1 MAILAK
7 TIDAKIIDY
16 LGVLNVKEKKT
27 VLDVVEALA
36 KATEANTEFTETQIK
51 ELNKR
56 RKSHLS
62 GKSKSYTFEQI
73 KKQAISSL
81 KK

>member
-1 MAILAK
+1 MATLAK
-7 TIDAKIIDY
+7 TIDTKILDY
-16 LGVLNVKEKKT
+16 LSILNVKEKQT
-27 VLDVVEALA
+27 VLTVVEAFA
-36 KATEANTEFTETQIK
+36 KATETNIEFTDIQIK

-56 RKSHLS
+56 RKAHLS

-73 KKQAISSL
+73 KKQAVSSL

>member
-1 MAILAK
+1 MATLAK
-7 TIDAKIIDY
+7 TIDTKIIDY
-16 LGVLNVKEKKT
+16 LNVLNVKEKKT
-27 VLDVVEALA
+27 VLNVVEAFA
-36 KATEANTEFTETQIK
+36 KATETNIELTDTQIK

-56 RKSHLS
+56 RKAHLS

>member
-1 MAILAK
+1 MATLAK
-7 TIDAKIIDY
+7 AIDTEIIDY
-16 LGVLNVKEKKT
+16 LMGLNVEAKQTVLNVVK
-27 VLDVVEALA
+27 ALA
-36 KATEANTEFTETQIK
+36 KSTETSIEFTDTQIK

-56 RKSHLS
+56 RKAHLS

-73 KKQAISSL
+73 RKQAIAGL